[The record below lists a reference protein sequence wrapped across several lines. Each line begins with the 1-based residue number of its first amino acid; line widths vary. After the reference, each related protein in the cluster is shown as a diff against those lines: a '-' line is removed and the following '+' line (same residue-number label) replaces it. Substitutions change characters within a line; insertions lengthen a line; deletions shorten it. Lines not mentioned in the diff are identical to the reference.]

1 MKMDRRIPRSLDE
14 MADLSSLAAPPAVV
28 SRTVT
33 VGGRR
38 ASLRLEATIWD
49 GLKEIAQREGK
60 TLDALCLDIEGRRTE
75 GIPFATSVRVYV
87 LNYFRKG
94 EGSALVLAS

>member
-38 ASLRLEATIWD
+38 TSLRLEVPVWD
-49 GLKEIAQREGK
+49 GLKDIARNQGK
-60 TLDALCLDIEGRRTE
+60 SLDALCGEIHDGRTH

-87 LNYFRKG
+87 LNHFRDG
-94 EGSALVLAS
+94 VSGCPARVA

>member
-1 MKMDRRIPRSLDE
+1 MKMERRIPRNLDQ
-14 MADLSSLAAPPAVV
+14 MADLSSLAVAPAVV
-28 SRTVT
+28 SRSVAI
-33 VGGRR
+33 GGRR
-38 ASLRLEATIWD
+38 ASLRLEAVIWD

-60 TLDALCLDIEGRRTE
+60 VLEALCAEIHDTRTE

-94 EGSALVLAS
+94 EASSPVLAN

>member
-14 MADLSSLAAPPAVV
+14 MADLSSLTAAPAVV
-28 SRTVT
+28 SRSVI

-38 ASLRLEATIWD
+38 ASLRLETTIWD
-49 GLKEIAQREGK
+49 GLKDIAARDGK
-60 TLDALCLDIEGRRTE
+60 TLEALCNEIHDNRTE

-87 LNYFRKG
+87 LNHFRSG
-94 EGSALVLAS
+94 MASAPVAVN

>member
-28 SRTVT
+28 SRSVM
-33 VGGRR
+33 VAGRR
-38 ASLRLEATIWD
+38 TSLRLEAPVWD
-49 GLKEIAQREGK
+49 GLKDIARNQGKSLDVLCGEIH
-60 TLDALCLDIEGRRTE
+60 DGRTQ

-87 LNYFRKG
+87 LNYFRDG
-94 EGSALVLAS
+94 AAGCSALVA

>member
-14 MADLSSLAAPPAVV
+14 MADLSSLAAPPTVV
-28 SRTVT
+28 SRSVT

-38 ASLRLEATIWD
+38 TSLRLESTVWD
-49 GLKEIAQREGK
+49 GLKDIAQRESRSIE
-60 TLDALCLDIEGRRTE
+60 ALCTDIDRGRSA

-87 LNYFRKG
+87 LNYFR
-94 EGSALVLAS
+94 EGAAGCPALAV

>member
-14 MADLSSLAAPPAVV
+14 MADLSSLSAPPTVV
-28 SRTVT
+28 SRSVT
-33 VGGRR
+33 VAGRR

-49 GLKEIAQREGK
+49 GLKEIAQTDGK
-60 TLDALCLDIEGRRTE
+60 TLNDLCSEIHEGRTD

-87 LNYFRKG
+87 LNYFRG
-94 EGSALVLAS
+94 GLGSSPVAAH

>member
-14 MADLSSLAAPPAVV
+14 MADLSSLAAPPTVV
-28 SRTVT
+28 SRSVM

-49 GLKEIAQREGK
+49 GLKEIAQQEGK
-60 TLDALCLDIEGRRTE
+60 TLEALCAEIHESRTE
-75 GIPFATSVRVYV
+75 GIPFATSVRVFV
-87 LNYFRKG
+87 LNYFRDG
-94 EGSALVLAS
+94 AAGCPMPVA

>member
-14 MADLSSLAAPPAVV
+14 MADLSSLVAPPAVV
-28 SRTVT
+28 SRSVM
-33 VGGRR
+33 VNGRR

-49 GLKEIAQREGK
+49 GLKDIARNQGK
-60 TLDALCLDIEGRRTE
+60 PLEALCAEIHDQRTE

-87 LNYFRKG
+87 LNYFR
-94 EGSALVLAS
+94 EGTGGCPAFAR

>member
-14 MADLSSLAAPPAVV
+14 MADLSSLTAPPAVV
-28 SRTVT
+28 SRSVM

-60 TLDALCLDIEGRRTE
+60 ALEAVCAEIHESRTE
-75 GIPFATSVRVYV
+75 GIPFATSVRIYV

-94 EGSALVLAS
+94 EANSPVFAN